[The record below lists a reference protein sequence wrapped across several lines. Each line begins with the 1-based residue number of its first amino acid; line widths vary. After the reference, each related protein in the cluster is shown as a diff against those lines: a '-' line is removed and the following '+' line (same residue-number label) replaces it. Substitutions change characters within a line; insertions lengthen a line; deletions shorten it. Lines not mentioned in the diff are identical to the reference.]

1 MKGGIVKIAIT
12 SQGDN
17 LDASADSRFG
27 RCAYFIII
35 DPETEEFEVVC
46 NPAVDAMG
54 GAGPQA
60 AQTIAD
66 RGIEVVITGNVGPN
80 AFQTLRAANIKVYQG
95 ASGTVKET
103 LAKYRSGELQ
113 ELSNSSVPG
122 HFGLR

>member
-1 MKGGIVKIAIT
+1 VKIAIT

-17 LDASADSRFG
+17 LNASVDPRFG

-35 DPETEEFEVVC
+35 DPETEKLE
-46 NPAVDAMG
+46 AVTNSAADATG

-66 RGIEVVITGNVGPN
+66 KEVGVVITGNVGPN
-80 AFQTLRAANIKVYQG
+80 AFHTLKAANIKVYQTT
-95 ASGTVKET
+95 SGTVKEA
-103 LAKYRSGELQ
+103 LAKYKSAELE
-113 ELSNSSVPG
+113 ELSGSSVAD

>member
-1 MKGGIVKIAIT
+1 MKIAIT

-17 LDASADSRFG
+17 LEASVDTRFG
-27 RCAYFIII
+27 RCAYFIIV
-35 DPETEEFEVVC
+35 DPETEAFEAVS
-46 NPAVDAMG
+46 NPAIDAMG

-66 RGIEVVITGNVGPN
+66 KGAEAVITGNVGPN
-80 AFQTLRAANIKVYQG
+80 AFQTLRAASVKIYQV

-103 LAKYRSGELQ
+103 LAKYKSGELQ